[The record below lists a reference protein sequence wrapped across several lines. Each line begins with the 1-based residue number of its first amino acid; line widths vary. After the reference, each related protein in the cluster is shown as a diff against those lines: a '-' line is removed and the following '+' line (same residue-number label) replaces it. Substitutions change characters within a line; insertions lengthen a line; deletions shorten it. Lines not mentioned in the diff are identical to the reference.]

1 MFAYISGLLKEKSP
15 FSCIIDCTGVGYDI
29 RIPISTFEN
38 LPAIDH
44 NVKLLIHYHVTDD
57 DIRLFGFATEPER
70 LLFRQL
76 ISISRI
82 GPKIA
87 LSILSAMSVQNVV
100 QAILHDDDRILA
112 TIPGL
117 GKKSAQRLII
127 ELKDKISNV
136 PQITLESI
144 PGQKQDVLLE
154 AENALMSLGYK
165 LPEIRLVFRD
175 LKAEDL
181 SLEEII
187 KRTIQ
192 YLYRKRNS

>member
-1 MFAYISGLLKEKSP
+1 MFAHLNGILKEKTP
-15 FSCIIDCTGVGYDI
+15 FSCVIECSGVGYDV
-29 RIPISTFEN
+29 RIPISTYET
-38 LPAIDH
+38 LPASEH
-44 NVKLLIHYHVTDD
+44 QVKLLIHYHVSED

-87 LSILSAMSVQNVV
+87 LSILSAMSVQNVI

-127 ELKDKISNV
+127 ELKDKISDIPN
-136 PQITLESI
+136 ITIETI

-154 AENALMSLGYK
+154 AESALISLGYK
-165 LPEIRLVFRD
+165 LPEIRSAFRE
-175 LKAEDL
+175 LKADDT
-181 SLEEII
+181 SLEDII

-192 YLYRKRNS
+192 YLYRKRNT

>member
-1 MFAYISGLLKEKSP
+1 MYAYLNGTLKEKNP
-15 FSCIIDCTGVGYDI
+15 FSCIIECSGVGYDV
-29 RIPISTFEN
+29 RIPISTYET
-38 LPAIDH
+38 LPALEEQ
-44 NVKLLIHYHVTDD
+44 VKLLIHYHVSED
-57 DIRLFGFATEPER
+57 DIRLFGFASDPER

-87 LSILSAMSVQNVV
+87 LSILSALSVQNII
-100 QAILHDDDRILA
+100 QAIVQDDDRILA

-127 ELKDKISNV
+127 ELKDKISEI
-136 PQITLESI
+136 PQVSLDMI
-144 PGQKQDVLLE
+144 PEQKKDVLLE
-154 AENALMSLGYK
+154 AETALMSLGYK
-165 LPEIRLVFRD
+165 LPEIRSAFRE
-175 LKAEDL
+175 LKADNL

-192 YLYRKRNS
+192 YLYRKRNV

>member
-1 MFAYISGLLKEKSP
+1 MFAYLNGLLTEKTP
-15 FSCIIDCTGVGYDI
+15 FSCIIDCAGVGYDV
-29 RIPISTFEN
+29 RIPISTYES
-38 LPAIDH
+38 LPANEH
-44 NVKLLIHYHVTDD
+44 NVKLLIHYHVSDD

-87 LSILSAMSVQNVV
+87 LSILSAMSVQNII

-127 ELKDKISNV
+127 ELKDKISDI
-136 PQITLESI
+136 PQITLENI

-154 AENALMSLGYK
+154 AESALLSLGYK
-165 LPEIRLVFRD
+165 LPEIRTVFRD
-175 LKAEDL
+175 FQDEEL

>member
-1 MFAYISGLLKEKSP
+1 MFAYLSGSLQEKSP
-15 FSCIIDCTGVGYDI
+15 FSCIIDCGGIGYDI
-29 RIPISTFEN
+29 RIPISTYEN
-38 LPAIDH
+38 LPAIGH
-44 NVKLLIHYHVTDD
+44 NVKLMIHYHVSDD
-57 DIRLFGFATEPER
+57 DIRLFGFFSEPER

-87 LSILSAMSVQNVV
+87 LSILSAMSVQNII
-100 QAILHDDDRILA
+100 QAIVRDDDRILA

-127 ELKDKISNV
+127 ELKDKIAEI
-136 PQITLESI
+136 PQVTLDAI
-144 PGQKQDVLLE
+144 PGQKKDVLVE

-165 LPEIRLVFRD
+165 LPEIRTAFHD
-175 LKAEDL
+175 FQAENL

>member
-1 MFAYISGLLKEKSP
+1 MYAYLSGLLKEKSP
-15 FSCIIDCTGVGYDI
+15 FSCIIDCAGVGYDI
-29 RIPISTFEN
+29 RIPISTYEN
-38 LPAIDH
+38 LPALDH
-44 NVKLLIHYHVTDD
+44 HVKLLIHYHVSEDD
-57 DIRLFGFATEPER
+57 VRLFGFASEPER

-87 LSILSAMSVQNVV
+87 LSILSAMSVQNII

-127 ELKDKISNV
+127 ELKDKITEI
-136 PQITLESI
+136 PQISLDMI

-154 AENALMSLGYK
+154 AENALLSLGYK
-165 LPEIRLVFRD
+165 LPEIRTAFRD
-175 LKAEDL
+175 FQAENL

-192 YLYRKRNS
+192 FLYKKRNN